1 MNTKPISN
9 KPDNEDYLLL
19 LGQNIASLRKKKKIS
34 QITLS
39 LDSGIARSF
48 LADLERGKANP
59 SVSTLIKIAKALGVE
74 VRTLFPR

>member
-9 KPDNEDYLLL
+9 KPDSEDYLLL

-59 SVSTLIKIAKALGVE
+59 SVSTLIKIARALGVE

>member
-19 LGQNIASLRKKKKIS
+19 LGQNIASLRKKRKIS

-74 VRTLFPR
+74 IRTLFPR

>member
-9 KPDNEDYLLL
+9 KLDNEDYLLL

-59 SVSTLIKIAKALGVE
+59 SVSTLLKIAKALGVE

>member
-39 LDSGIARSF
+39 IDSGIARSF

>member
-59 SVSTLIKIAKALGVE
+59 SVSTLMKIAKALGVE
-74 VRTLFPR
+74 IRTLFPR

>member
-59 SVSTLIKIAKALGVE
+59 SVSTLLKIAKALGVE

>member
-59 SVSTLIKIAKALGVE
+59 SVSTLIRIAKALGVE

>member
-9 KPDNEDYLLL
+9 KPDNEDYLLI

-59 SVSTLIKIAKALGVE
+59 SVSTLLKIAKALGVE

>member
-19 LGQNIASLRKKKKIS
+19 LGQNIALLRKKRKIS

-74 VRTLFPR
+74 IRTLFPR

>member
-9 KPDNEDYLLL
+9 KPDNEDYLLS
-19 LGQNIASLRKKKKIS
+19 LGRNIASLRKKKKIS

-59 SVSTLIKIAKALGVE
+59 SVTTLAKIARALGVE
-74 VRTLFPR
+74 IRTLFPR

>member
-39 LDSGIARSF
+39 IDSGIARSF

-59 SVSTLIKIAKALGVE
+59 SVSTLLKIAKALGVE

>member
-59 SVSTLIKIAKALGVE
+59 SVSTLMKIAKALGVE